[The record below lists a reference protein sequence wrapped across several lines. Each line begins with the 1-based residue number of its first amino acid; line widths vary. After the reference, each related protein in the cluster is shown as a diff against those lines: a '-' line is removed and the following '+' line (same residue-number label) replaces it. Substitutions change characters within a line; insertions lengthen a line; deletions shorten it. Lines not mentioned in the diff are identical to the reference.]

1 MGCKGDRCSAPG
13 AGWSSRHD
21 KRILDASHGAEVPV
35 FNVCLAAF
43 WSYSGPIPPFC
54 VSISPFWN
62 EDVSSCSVIAH
73 WKSILSSHLAEIDL
87 SFAGK
92 VGLQFLSD
100 AEVVETTGTP

>member
-73 WKSILSSHLAEIDL
+73 WKTKWDPAQGEVPRVDSITEDMECSQ
-87 SFAGK
+87 K
-92 VGLQFLSD
+92 
-100 AEVVETTGTP
+100 GT